1 MKHII
6 TKNLDSIIRRTNKK
20 KEKRIVR
27 AERSIEIRKLC
38 KIDG

>member
-6 TKNLDSIIRRTNKK
+6 ITKKNLDSIIRRTNKK

-27 AERSIEIRKLC
+27 AKRSIRN
-38 KIDG
+38 